1 MAGERWRWLSVRDGW
16 RRLATE
22 LLQTVQRQVWVVLQ
36 SVATPPVIELISALI
51 ATTTATGA
59 LIDGAP

>member
-22 LLQTVQRQVWVVLQ
+22 WLQTVQCQVWVVPQ
-36 SVATPPVIELISALI
+36 SVATQPVIELISALI

-59 LIDGAP
+59 IIDGAS